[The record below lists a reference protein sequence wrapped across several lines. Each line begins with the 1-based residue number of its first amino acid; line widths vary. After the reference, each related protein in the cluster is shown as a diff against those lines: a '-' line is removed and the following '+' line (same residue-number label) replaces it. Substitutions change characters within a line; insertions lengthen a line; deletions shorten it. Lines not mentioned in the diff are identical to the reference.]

1 MALSQKKEKKKEHQS
16 QKHYSKSL
24 TLSRYSSNQIPVPIF
39 ERTTNK
45 KKYIFTESRSTNAY
59 QPDEQLRF

>member
-1 MALSQKKEKKKEHQS
+1 MALSQKKKKKEHQS

-24 TLSRYSSNQIPVPIF
+24 TLSRYSNQIPVPIF

>member
-1 MALSQKKEKKKEHQS
+1 MALSQKKKKEHQS

-24 TLSRYSSNQIPVPIF
+24 TLSRYSSNQISVPIF

-45 KKYIFTESRSTNAY
+45 KKYIFTEPRSTNAY